1 MTDQGIDPGN
11 AQGSGK
17 RIVMMTTTTLTVWN
31 ISRRCLGGARTLTLV
46 SLLLL
51 PSLGLAQGDAP
62 EKPKTPRMTCG
73 KCEEGYATTGRTTD
87 AKTCPDDDHTLVE
100 CVPPGIRGQM
110 SVCGSCPQG
119 YDEIGRSQLPSLCG
133 SVDGGLR
140 TQCQL
145 PKLEGGMPDPTQGG
159 RRCPPDCAGN
169 LPSGMPPG
177 SIDRPGKLP
186 PPPKAPE

>member
-1 MTDQGIDPGN
+1 
-11 AQGSGK
+11 
-17 RIVMMTTTTLTVWN
+17 MMT
-31 ISRRCLGGARTLTLV
+31 ISNMTAQSIVHGLIRIIGIVTLV
-46 SLLLL
+46 SLPFL
-51 PSLGLAQGDAP
+51 PSLGLAQEDAP
-62 EKPKTPRMTCG
+62 AKPKTPRMTCG
-73 KCEEGYATTGRTTD
+73 KCEEGYVTTGRTTD
-87 AKTCPDDDHTLVE
+87 AKICPDDDHTLVE

-110 SVCGSCPQG
+110 SVCGSCPES
-119 YDEIGRSQLPSLCG
+119 YLEIGRSQLPALCG

-159 RRCPPDCAGN
+159 RQCPPDCAGN